1 MPRIACRTALRA
13 VQKFQPAPDG
23 RLGEPSYEKIMK
35 KFKAYINPFKLEPL
49 LSALLRSGVQD
60 VLISEVRGYG
70 RQKGQLEMYAGGE
83 YEWTFL
89 PKARVEIYC
98 EDSAVPAVEK
108 ALEDARTG
116 RIGDG
121 KVL

>member
-1 MPRIACRTALRA
+1 
-13 VQKFQPAPDG
+13 
-23 RLGEPSYEKIMK
+23 MK
-35 KFKAYINPFKLEPL
+35 KFKVYIKPFKLDPL
-49 LSALLRSGVQD
+49 LASLPKEGLHA
-60 VLISEVRGYG
+60 VLISEVRGFG

-98 EDSAVPAVEK
+98 DDSAAVAVEK
-108 ALEDARTG
+108 ALEENARTG

-121 KVL
+121 KVLIQPLEQVIGI